1 MKQENV
7 QVRIRKKRQDY
18 QTEEAF
24 KALRTNLQFCGREKK
39 VVAVTSCTPNEGKS
53 TVSLLLAVSLAES
66 GKRTILIDADM
77 RKSVLT
83 GAARPSRKGL
93 LGLAHYLSG
102 QSELEEVICRTDVPG
117 LSLIY
122 SGPFP
127 PNPAELVGGSRFR
140 EMMETLREQYE
151 FILVDT
157 PPLGSVIDSAIAA
170 EACDGVILVLE
181 SGAISWKFARGVR
194 EQLDRSGCPVL
205 GAVLNKADLSR
216 HGYGRYYG
224 KYYGQYKAAGGEE
237 S

>member
-39 VVAVTSCTPNEGKS
+39 AVAVTSCTPNEGKS

-102 QSELEEVICRTDVPG
+102 QSELEEVISQDRRAWPFTYLFRPLSSQPG
-117 LSLIY
+117 RAGRRQPF
-122 SGPFP
+122 SG
-127 PNPAELVGGSRFR
+127 N
-140 EMMETLREQYE
+140 
-151 FILVDT
+151 
-157 PPLGSVIDSAIAA
+157 
-170 EACDGVILVLE
+170 DGDA
-181 SGAISWKFARGVR
+181 SGTV
-194 EQLDRSGCPVL
+194 
-205 GAVLNKADLSR
+205 
-216 HGYGRYYG
+216 
-224 KYYGQYKAAGGEE
+224 
-237 S
+237 